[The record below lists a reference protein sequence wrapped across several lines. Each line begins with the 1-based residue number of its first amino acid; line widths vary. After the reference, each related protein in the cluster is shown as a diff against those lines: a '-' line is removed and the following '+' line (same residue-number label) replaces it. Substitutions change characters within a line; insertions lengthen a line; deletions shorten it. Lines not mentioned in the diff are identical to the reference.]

1 MSIFIRMNMNKIL
14 KRKLAH
20 LDTSTKNSNIT
31 RKSEIIKNNSKKVL
45 PSINIYS
52 YKNKHKSILEP
63 DSLVSSLLNNYK
75 PNTYK
80 KIEKSQSKIKSR
92 NTIIIKSSSLNDL
105 IIPKRKEYKF
115 NSQRVFIT
123 EKNKNKINS
132 INKNLLDKIKENIF
146 ENDFN
151 GDKKEKLLNI
161 KKIKINNEN
170 EDKKTDKN
178 INNIIPKKLHSK
190 RDLFINS
197 NDKNIKIGNKIITTA
212 INNSSC
218 SNISQISNNSYKRM
232 RKFNNILLNEDKK
245 IEKDNLN
252 MKIQENIII
261 NLYENN
267 IKYQAKILE
276 EQINLLNDCY
286 KEYKLSYKDN
296 NFIEIFNTKILESK
310 IKYNKTIEE
319 TCSILYS
326 LPQLFLKKWYNIL
339 FNSKKIPIEK
349 ELISDYITDE
359 ILTLKNNNNL
369 LSEIIFFFNKCF
381 DVFLI
386 LSKKDNE
393 TTDLLLN
400 QNVFLIIIKYIKIAR
415 YNLIYLNNSYINSKK
430 KYLNDLIIIKNF
442 LIRNN
447 DINNNN
453 KENISSFSKKI
464 IENVL
469 LVEKEKNKNMNII
482 EKIENQFL
490 FKRNDEAQKIKRIE
504 NVLDIDKTKPIC
516 DHLGNNLIK
525 KKRIFKSI
533 FCNKHMNKILD
544 YCHDDIKDQIIT
556 ERISA
561 EEEL

>member
-45 PSINIYS
+45 PSININS
-52 YKNKHKSILEP
+52 YKNKHKSILEQ

-115 NSQRVFIT
+115 NSQRIFIT

-146 ENDFN
+146 EKDFN
-151 GDKKEKLLNI
+151 DDKKEKLLNI

-178 INNIIPKKLHSK
+178 INNIIPKKLHSE

-197 NDKNIKIGNKIITTA
+197 NDKNIKISNKINTTT

-218 SNISQISNNSYKRM
+218 NNISQISNNNYKRM
-232 RKFNNILLNEDKK
+232 RKFKNILLNEDKK

-319 TCSILYS
+319 TCSILYY

-349 ELISDYITDE
+349 KLISDYITDE

-400 QNVFLIIIKYIKIAR
+400 QNIFLNIIKYIKIAR